1 MPVGKDKKAKRRWW
15 AINGISA
22 GLAGLWMAGGLGVVA
37 RGGKADGW
45 VGKGYDALYAKI
57 PLVKL

>member
-1 MPVGKDKKAKRRWW
+1 
-15 AINGISA
+15 
-22 GLAGLWMAGGLGVVA
+22 MAGGLGVVA

-45 VGKGYDALYAKI
+45 VATGYDALYSKI